1 MCGPC
6 REKNQEITGIWE
18 ADLFTPQPGSK
29 GPFNL
34 EMNAERRGCT
44 GTATQGNILLKHP
57 FFFFFICFLVCRVL
71 GLKRFSLLYF

>member
-18 ADLFTPQPGSK
+18 ADLFTPQRGSK

-34 EMNAERRGCT
+34 EMSAEGRGCT
-44 GTATQGNILLKHP
+44 CTATQGNILLKHT
-57 FFFFFICFLVCRVL
+57 FFFFHLF
-71 GLKRFSLLYF
+71 FSV